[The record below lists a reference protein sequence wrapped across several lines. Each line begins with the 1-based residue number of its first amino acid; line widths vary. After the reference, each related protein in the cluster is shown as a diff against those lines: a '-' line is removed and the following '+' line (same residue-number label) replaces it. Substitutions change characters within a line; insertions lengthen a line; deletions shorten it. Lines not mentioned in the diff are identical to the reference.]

1 MAFTTPTVPNL
12 ADFITFA
19 EGQGVPSADVPLSTA
34 AVYQPQYALD
44 DALDQVAGEDSI
56 GASSAVMRY
65 VMAVYNLALHIWVV
79 NGDDL
84 PGQTFFTNTR
94 TSMKLLEFT
103 GGVVLASNDETTGN
117 TLAVVEGYKNLPIYA
132 LDYHKTPW
140 GIRYQAYAIRNGSS
154 VVVMV

>member
-1 MAFTTPTVPNL
+1 VAFITPTVPNL
-12 ADFITFA
+12 ADFLTFA
-19 EGQGVPSADVPLSTA
+19 AGQGVPTADVPTSSD

-44 DALDQVAGEDSI
+44 AALDEVAGEDSI

-79 NGDDL
+79 QGDDL
-84 PGQTFFTNTR
+84 PGQTFFSNTR

-103 GGVVLASNDETTGN
+103 GGVVQSSNDETTGN
-117 TLAVVEGYKNLPIYA
+117 TLAVVEGYKTLPIYA

-140 GIRYQAYAIRNGSS
+140 GIKYLAYATRYGSS

>member
-1 MAFTTPTVPNL
+1 
-12 ADFITFA
+12 
-19 EGQGVPSADVPLSTA
+19 
-34 AVYQPQYALD
+34 
-44 DALDQVAGEDSI
+44 
-56 GASSAVMRY
+56 MRY

-84 PGQTFFTNTR
+84 PGQAFFTNTR
-94 TSMKLLEFT
+94 ASMKLLEFT

-117 TLAVVEGYKNLPIYA
+117 TLAVVDGYKKLPIYA